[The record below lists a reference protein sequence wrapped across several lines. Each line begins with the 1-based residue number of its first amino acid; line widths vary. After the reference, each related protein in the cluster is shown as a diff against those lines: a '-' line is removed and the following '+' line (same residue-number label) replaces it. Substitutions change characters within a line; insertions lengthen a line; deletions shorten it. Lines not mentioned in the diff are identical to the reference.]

1 MTKHMY
7 EAVISMI
14 NYMNMM
20 CIDRVSVH
28 FGTASWGNKQKG
40 KQPQFVS
47 DALKSVEQPKISKT
61 FSFVDIIPNT
71 VGDQ

>member
-1 MTKHMY
+1 MY

-28 FGTASWGNKQKG
+28 ISIVLLEKHTRRKK
-40 KQPQFVS
+40 PQFVS
-47 DALKSVEQPKISKT
+47 DVLKSVEQPKISKT
-61 FSFVDIIPNT
+61 FSCVDIIPIT